1 METMMKKQL
10 MDVVRS
16 LFDDGVLRAECV
28 TCQASARRIG
38 RGLDFE
44 CPVHGR
50 IHWAANQVRASA
62 IGDVEVAWDLVGC
75 VKKSGS
81 KRP

>member
-1 METMMKKQL
+1 MDATMMKKQL
-10 MDVVRS
+10 MDAVRS

-28 TCQASARRIG
+28 TCHASARRIG

-50 IHWAANQVRASA
+50 IHWAANQVRAFP
-62 IGDVEVAWDLVGC
+62 IDDVKLPWDLVDSI
-75 VKKSGS
+75 KKS